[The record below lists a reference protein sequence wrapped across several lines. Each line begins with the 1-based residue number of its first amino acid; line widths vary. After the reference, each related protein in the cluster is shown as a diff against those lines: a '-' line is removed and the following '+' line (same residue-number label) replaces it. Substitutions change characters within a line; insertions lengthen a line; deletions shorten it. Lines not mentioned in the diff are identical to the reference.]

1 MLRFTLATFLALGA
15 LQPGQVVS
23 QELPPNLITA
33 NAPVSAGDQ
42 PDRRALLNLADQAL
56 AAGLAS
62 TASGFY
68 AQLLADPKL
77 SQQDREY
84 AGLGLSAAYVE
95 RTRTAEAKA
104 TMKFLPKSPRKSL
117 REGLIALLENDT
129 DGARAFAAEL
139 DVTKLPSH
147 EVAWGHA
154 LRWMV
159 AGAEND
165 NLTITLAQ
173 EAIGR
178 TAVSEEQRQRIEVLG
193 YRAMIVAGKVEPRT
207 ISALRD
213 LADDAKGTPLA
224 FDYARNLA
232 LALAHIKDIKGA
244 AKALADAGKLPPARQ
259 AEADLL
265 AGLILGADTTE
276 GRERLKEAARNPA
289 SVSIRLT
296 ALRALVA
303 AADPNTSPTAAGV
316 TDANKPA
323 GPNKAA
329 EAKAI
334 ANEVNDFLL
343 RRNPGQLA
351 YYCPRDL
358 KVLDSIHLARAQLML
373 FAGNR
378 EMARQAAEDLLKDVP
393 ASPLVREATR
403 TLAIAAWG
411 DGSYRLAATHLTTLA
426 DASVD
431 PERTQLRIAAAD
443 CLFLAKDF
451 VLAEKAYAALQKDA
465 ADTKLSEDAFRQR
478 VLCLLETSDDIGAW
492 NRTAEAIED
501 AARTNRTRTKEPVW
515 SALWSLIED
524 MRKAHRPAD
533 AERLLARLAPLIQAA
548 DGEFELRFL
557 WQRAL
562 LAIANNNPAEASR
575 LADAIDRKLT
585 NLNSRDTSGKLTKA
599 VPELRGHAA
608 LLKARTSLN
617 AGAAKGLDEL
627 VELRRRFGKVP
638 AAAASYLV
646 EGRHLGSVGRHA
658 EAQARFEALA
668 KEFQGD
674 AALAEFAALGLYE
687 AAEQAAL
694 QAPTDGENKL
704 MDAVELLERFTE
716 TYPQNPLLFRVSL
729 RRAEILRSLGQFDKS
744 LLVLDGLI
752 RDKPTD
758 PSRPQAEMARAD
770 SLFGLAQLRRDR
782 NGQLD
787 RQRVARTAA
796 AYERIAEAWA
806 KDSAD
811 TKIEAWY
818 KWALTLVERSR
829 TESGLEAA
837 ASRGEARKVLLSSL
851 GALRDA
857 SARVAA
863 DTAGK
868 LSSDGRLWLS
878 RSVLLMAETCELDGD
893 RAEAAAAYKII
904 LNVNQGQPAN
914 QPRLP
919 GQATAESKLAALRQ
933 SPSNPAPS
941 R

>member
-15 LQPGQVVS
+15 LRPGQAVS
-23 QELPPNLITA
+23 QDLPPNLITA
-33 NAPVSAGDQ
+33 NAPVSPGDQ
-42 PDRRALLNLADQAL
+42 PDRRTLLGLADHAL
-56 AAGLAS
+56 AAGLS
-62 TASGFY
+62 TTASGFY

-77 SQQDREY
+77 GDKDREQ
-84 AGLGLSAAYVE
+84 AGLGLSAAYIE

-104 TMKFLPKSPRKSL
+104 TVKFLPKSARKSL
-117 REGLIALLENDT
+117 REGLISLLENDT
-129 DGARAFAAEL
+129 DGARAFSAEL
-139 DVTKLPSH
+139 NIAALPAH
-147 EVAWGHA
+147 EIAWGHA

-165 NLTITLAQ
+165 NLNINLAQ
-173 EAIGR
+173 EAIAR

-193 YRAMIVAGKVEPRT
+193 YRAMIVAGKVEQRT
-207 ISALRD
+207 VSALRD
-213 LADDAKGTPLA
+213 LAADAKGTPLA

-232 LALAHIKDIKGA
+232 LALAHLKDAKGA
-244 AKALADAGKLPPARQ
+244 AQALANAGTLPPARQ

-265 AGLILGADTTE
+265 AGLILGADTAE
-276 GRERLKEAARNPA
+276 GRERLKDAARNPA
-289 SVSIRLT
+289 NVALRLT

-303 AADPNTSPTAAGV
+303 AADPRAE
-316 TDANKPA
+316 TDPAKPVDT
-323 GPNKAA
+323 
-329 EAKAI
+329 KAI

-343 RRNPGQLA
+343 RRNPGQLS
-351 YYCPRDL
+351 YYCPREL

-373 FAGNR
+373 FAGSR
-378 EMARQAAEDLLKDVP
+378 EKARQAAEDLLKDVP

-426 DASVD
+426 ESSVE
-431 PERTQLRIAAAD
+431 PERAQLRIAAAD

-465 ADTKLSEDAFRQR
+465 ADTKISEDAFHQR
-478 VLCLLETSDDIGAW
+478 ILCLLETSDEISAW
-492 NRTAEAIED
+492 NRTTEVIEE
-501 AARTNRTRTKEPVW
+501 AARSNRTRTKEPIW
-515 SALWSLIED
+515 SAIWSLIED

-533 AERLLARLAPLIQAA
+533 AERLLARLAPLTLGARV
-548 DGEFELRFL
+548 DFDLRFT

-575 LADAIDRKLT
+575 LAGEIDRKLS
-585 NLNSRDTSGKLTKA
+585 NLPDGSTPDELSKA

-617 AGAAKGLDEL
+617 AGAAKGLAEL
-627 VELRRRFGKVP
+627 VELRRQFGKVP

-646 EGRHLGSVGRHA
+646 EGRHLASVGRHA

-668 KEFQGD
+668 KEFQGE
-674 AALAEFAALGLYE
+674 AGLAEFAALGLYE
-687 AAEQAAL
+687 AAEQAAI

-704 MDAVELLERFTE
+704 KDAVELLERFTE
-716 TYPQNPLLFRVSL
+716 TYPQNALLFRVSL

-744 LLVLDGLI
+744 LLVLEGLI

-787 RQRVARTAA
+787 RQRVSRAAA
-796 AYERIAEAWA
+796 AYERIAEVWA
-806 KDSAD
+806 KDSD
-811 TKIEAWY
+811 DVKIEAWY

-829 TESGLEAA
+829 TETGLEAT
-837 ASRGEARKVLLSSL
+837 ASRGEARKVLLRAL
-851 GALRDA
+851 GALRTA
-857 SARVAA
+857 TARVAA

-868 LSSDGRLWLS
+868 LSSEGRLWLS

-893 RAEAAAAYKII
+893 RDEAIAAYKII
-904 LNVNQGQPAN
+904 VTVNQGSPAA
-914 QPRLP
+914 QSRLP
-919 GQATAESKLAALRQ
+919 GQSTAESKLATLRN
-933 SPSNPAPS
+933 STSNPAKPQ
-941 R
+941 

>member
-15 LQPGQVVS
+15 LLPGQVVS
-23 QELPPNLITA
+23 QDLPPNLITS
-33 NAPVSAGDQ
+33 NASVSPGNL
-42 PDRRALLNLADQAL
+42 PDRRALLGLADQAL
-56 AAGLAS
+56 AAGLSS

-77 SQQDREY
+77 GDKEREL
-84 AGLGLSAAYVE
+84 AGLGLSAAYIE

-104 TMKFLPKSPRKSL
+104 TVKFLPKSARKSL

-129 DGARAFAAEL
+129 DGARAFSAEL
-139 DVTKLPSH
+139 NIASLPAH
-147 EVAWGHA
+147 EIAWGHA

-165 NLTITLAQ
+165 NLNINLAQ
-173 EAIGR
+173 EAIAR

-193 YRAMIVAGKVEPRT
+193 YRAMIVAGKVEQRT
-207 ISALRD
+207 VSALRD
-213 LADDAKGTPLA
+213 LAADAKGTPLA

-232 LALAHIKDIKGA
+232 LALAHLKDAKGA
-244 AKALADAGKLPPARQ
+244 AQALAAAGTLPAARQ

-265 AGLILGADTTE
+265 AGLILGAETTE

-289 SVSIRLT
+289 NVAIRLT

-303 AADPNTSPTAAGV
+303 AADPRAEMDPA
-316 TDANKPA
+316 KPIDT
-323 GPNKAA
+323 
-329 EAKAI
+329 KAI

-343 RRNPGQLA
+343 RRNPGQLS

-373 FAGNR
+373 FAGSR
-378 EMARQAAEDLLKDVP
+378 EKARQAAEDLLKDVP

-426 DASVD
+426 ESSVD
-431 PERTQLRIAAAD
+431 PERAQLRIAAAD

-451 VLAEKAYAALQKDA
+451 VLAEKAYAGLQKDA
-465 ADTKLSEDAFRQR
+465 ADTKISEDAFHQR
-478 VLCLLETSDDIGAW
+478 ILSLLETSDEISAW
-492 NRTAEAIED
+492 NRTTEVIEE
-501 AARTNRTRTKEPVW
+501 AARSNRTRTKEPIW
-515 SALWSLIED
+515 SAIWSLVED

-533 AERLLARLAPLIQAA
+533 AERLLARLAPLTQGARA
-548 DGEFELRFL
+548 DYDLRFT

-562 LAIANNNPAEASR
+562 LAIANNRPAEASQ
-575 LADAIDRKLT
+575 LAAEIDRKLSS
-585 NLNSRDTSGKLTKA
+585 LPSGATPDDLSKA

-627 VELRRRFGKVP
+627 VALRRQFGKVP

-646 EGRHLGSVGRHA
+646 EGRHLASVGRNA
-658 EAQARFEALA
+658 EAQVRFESLA
-668 KEFQGD
+668 EEFKGE
-674 AALAEFAALGLYE
+674 ANLAEFAALGLYE
-687 AAEQAAL
+687 AAEQSAL
-694 QAPTDGENKL
+694 QAPTGGEDKL
-704 MDAVELLERFTE
+704 TQAVLLLERFTA
-716 TYPQNPLLFRVSL
+716 TYPQNALIFRVSL
-729 RRAEILRSLGQFDKS
+729 RRAEILRTLGQFDKS
-744 LLVLDGLI
+744 LLVLEGLI

-770 SLFGLAQLRRDR
+770 SLFGMAQQWRDR
-782 NGQLD
+782 SGQLD
-787 RQRVARTAA
+787 RQRVSRAAA

-806 KDSAD
+806 KDSD
-811 TKIEAWY
+811 DMKIEAWY
-818 KWALTLVERSR
+818 KWALTLIERSR
-829 TESGLEAA
+829 TETGLDAA
-837 ASRGEARKVLLSSL
+837 TTRGEARKILLRAL

-857 SARVAA
+857 TARAAA
-863 DTAGK
+863 DTTGK
-868 LSSDGRLWLS
+868 LTSEGRLWLS

-893 RAEAAAAYKII
+893 RTEAVAAYKII
-904 LNVNQGQPAN
+904 VNVNQGQPSA
-914 QPRLP
+914 QSRLP
-919 GQATAESKLAALRQ
+919 GQSTAESKLATLRN
-933 SPSNPAPS
+933 SSSNPPKS
-941 R
+941 Q

>member
-15 LQPGQVVS
+15 LLPGQVVS
-23 QELPPNLITA
+23 QDLPPNLITS
-33 NAPVSAGDQ
+33 NASVSPGNL
-42 PDRRALLNLADQAL
+42 PDRRALLGLADQAL
-56 AAGLAS
+56 AAGLSS

-77 SQQDREY
+77 GDKEREL
-84 AGLGLSAAYVE
+84 AGLGLSAAYIE

-104 TMKFLPKSPRKSL
+104 TVKFLPKSARKSL

-129 DGARAFAAEL
+129 DGARAFSAEL
-139 DVTKLPSH
+139 NITSLPAH
-147 EVAWGHA
+147 EIAWGHA

-165 NLTITLAQ
+165 NLNINLAQ
-173 EAIGR
+173 EAIAR

-193 YRAMIVAGKVEPRT
+193 YRAMIVAGKVEQRT
-207 ISALRD
+207 VSALRD
-213 LADDAKGTPLA
+213 LAADAKGTPLA

-232 LALAHIKDIKGA
+232 LALAHLKDAKGA
-244 AKALADAGKLPPARQ
+244 AQALAAAGTLPAARQ

-265 AGLILGADTTE
+265 AGLILGAETTE

-289 SVSIRLT
+289 NVAIRLT

-303 AADPNTSPTAAGV
+303 AADPRAEMDPA
-316 TDANKPA
+316 KPIDT
-323 GPNKAA
+323 
-329 EAKAI
+329 KAI

-343 RRNPGQLA
+343 RRNPGQLS

-373 FAGNR
+373 FAGSR
-378 EMARQAAEDLLKDVP
+378 EKARQAAEDLLKDVP

-426 DASVD
+426 ESSVD
-431 PERTQLRIAAAD
+431 PERAQLRIAAAD

-451 VLAEKAYAALQKDA
+451 GLAEKAYAGLQKDA
-465 ADTKLSEDAFRQR
+465 ADTKISEDAFHQR
-478 VLCLLETSDDIGAW
+478 ILSLLETSDEISAW
-492 NRTAEAIED
+492 NRTTEVIEE
-501 AARTNRTRTKEPVW
+501 AARSNRTRTKEPIW
-515 SALWSLIED
+515 SAIWSLVED

-533 AERLLARLAPLIQAA
+533 AERLLARLAPLTQGARA
-548 DGEFELRFL
+548 DYDLRFT

-562 LAIANNNPAEASR
+562 LAIANNRPAEASQ
-575 LADAIDRKLT
+575 LAAEIDRKLSS
-585 NLNSRDTSGKLTKA
+585 LPSGATPDDLSKA

-627 VELRRRFGKVP
+627 VALRRQFGKVP

-646 EGRHLGSVGRHA
+646 EGRHLASVGRNA
-658 EAQARFEALA
+658 EAQVRFESLA
-668 KEFQGD
+668 EEFKGE
-674 AALAEFAALGLYE
+674 ANLAEFAALGLYE
-687 AAEQAAL
+687 AAEQSAL
-694 QAPTDGENKL
+694 QAPTGGEDKL
-704 MDAVELLERFTE
+704 TQAVLLLERFTA
-716 TYPQNPLLFRVSL
+716 TYPQNALIFRVSL
-729 RRAEILRSLGQFDKS
+729 RRAEILRTLGQFDKS
-744 LLVLDGLI
+744 LLVLEGLI

-770 SLFGLAQLRRDR
+770 SLFGMAQQWRDR
-782 NGQLD
+782 SGQLD
-787 RQRVARTAA
+787 RQRVSRAAA

-806 KDSAD
+806 KDSD
-811 TKIEAWY
+811 DMKIEAWY
-818 KWALTLVERSR
+818 KWALTLIERSR
-829 TESGLEAA
+829 TETGLDAA
-837 ASRGEARKVLLSSL
+837 TTRGEARKILLRAL

-857 SARVAA
+857 TARAAA
-863 DTAGK
+863 DTTGK
-868 LSSDGRLWLS
+868 LSSEGRLWLS

-893 RAEAAAAYKII
+893 RTEAVAAYKII
-904 LNVNQGQPAN
+904 VNVNQGQPSA
-914 QPRLP
+914 QSRLP
-919 GQATAESKLAALRQ
+919 GQSTAESKLATLRN
-933 SPSNPAPS
+933 SSSNPPKS
-941 R
+941 Q

>member
-15 LQPGQVVS
+15 LRPGQVVS
-23 QELPPNLITA
+23 QDLPPNLITA
-33 NAPVSAGDQ
+33 NAPVSPGDQ
-42 PDRRALLNLADQAL
+42 PDRRTLLGLADQAL
-56 AAGLAS
+56 AAGLSS

-77 SQQDREY
+77 SEKDREQ
-84 AGLGLSAAYVE
+84 AGLGLSAAYIE
-95 RTRTAEAKA
+95 RTRTAVAKA
-104 TMKFLPKSPRKSL
+104 TVKFLPKSPRKSL

-129 DGARAFAAEL
+129 DGARAFSAEL
-139 DVTKLPSH
+139 NIASLPAH
-147 EVAWGHA
+147 EIAWGHA

-159 AGAEND
+159 AGAESD
-165 NLTITLAQ
+165 NLNINLAQ
-173 EAIGR
+173 EAIER

-193 YRAMIVAGKVEPRT
+193 YRAMIVAGKVEQRT
-207 ISALRD
+207 VSALRD
-213 LADDAKGTPLA
+213 LAADARGTPLA

-232 LALAHIKDIKGA
+232 LALAHLKDAKGA
-244 AKALADAGKLPPARQ
+244 AQALANAGALPAARQ

-265 AGLILGADTTE
+265 AGLILGADGAE

-289 SVSIRLT
+289 NVAIRLT

-303 AADPNTSPTAAGV
+303 AADPRAESDPA
-316 TDANKPA
+316 KPVDS
-323 GPNKAA
+323 
-329 EAKAI
+329 KAI

-343 RRNPGQLA
+343 RRNPGQLS

-373 FAGNR
+373 FAGSR
-378 EMARQAAEDLLKDVP
+378 EKARQAAEDLLKDVP

-426 DASVD
+426 ESSVE
-431 PERTQLRIAAAD
+431 PERAQLRIAAAD

-465 ADTKLSEDAFRQR
+465 ADTKISEDAFHQR
-478 VLCLLETSDDIGAW
+478 ILSLLETSDEISAW
-492 NRTAEAIED
+492 NRTTEAIED
-501 AARTNRTRTKEPVW
+501 AARSNRTRTKEPIW
-515 SALWSLIED
+515 SAIWSLVED

-533 AERLLARLAPLIQAA
+533 AERLLARLAPLIQGARV
-548 DGEFELRFL
+548 DYDLRFT

-562 LAIANNNPAEASR
+562 LAIANNRPAEASR
-575 LADAIDRKLT
+575 LATEIDRKL
-585 NLNSRDTSGKLTKA
+585 SGLPAGATPDELSKA

-627 VELRRRFGKVP
+627 VELRRKFGKVP

-646 EGRHLGSVGRHA
+646 EGRHLASVGRNA
-658 EAQARFEALA
+658 EAQARFESLA
-668 KEFQGD
+668 KEFQGQ
-674 AALAEFAALGLYE
+674 AGLAEFAALGLYE

-694 QAPTDGENKL
+694 QAPTEGENKL
-704 MDAVELLERFTE
+704 KDAVGLLERFTE
-716 TYPQNPLLFRVSL
+716 TYPQHALIFRVSL
-729 RRAEILRSLGQFDKS
+729 RRAEILRSLGEFDRS
-744 LLVLDGLI
+744 LLVLEGLI

-787 RQRVARTAA
+787 RQRVSRAAA

-806 KDSAD
+806 KDSD
-811 TKIEAWY
+811 DVKIEAWY

-829 TESGLEAA
+829 TETGLEATA
-837 ASRGEARKVLLSSL
+837 TRGEARKILLRAL
-851 GALRDA
+851 GALREA
-857 SARVAA
+857 TARVAA
-863 DTAGK
+863 DNAGR
-868 LSSDGRLWLS
+868 LSSEGRLWLS
-878 RSVLLMAETCELDGD
+878 RSILLMGEICELDGD
-893 RAEAAAAYKII
+893 RAEAIAAYKII
-904 LNVNQGQPAN
+904 LNVNQGQPAA
-914 QPRLP
+914 PARLP
-919 GQATAESKLAALRQ
+919 GQATAESKLATLRD
-933 SPSNPAPS
+933 SSSNPAKPQ
-941 R
+941 

>member
-1 MLRFTLATFLALGA
+1 MLRFTLATLLAFGA
-15 LQPGQVVS
+15 LLPGEAVS
-23 QELPPNLITA
+23 QDLPANLITA
-33 NAPVSAGDQ
+33 DAPVSAGDR
-42 PDRRALLNLADQAL
+42 PDRRALLGLADQAL

-77 SQQDREY
+77 NDKDREH
-84 AGLGLSAAYVE
+84 AGLGLAAAYLE

-104 TMKFLPKSPRKSL
+104 TMKFLPKSPRKTL

-129 DGARAFAAEL
+129 DGARAFSAQLDIATLPPAEI
-139 DVTKLPSH
+139 
-147 EVAWGHA
+147 AWGHA

-159 AGAEND
+159 AGAESD
-165 NLTITLAQ
+165 NLNINLAQ
-173 EAIGR
+173 EAIAR

-193 YRAMIVAGKVEPRT
+193 YRAMVVAGKVEQRT
-207 ISALRD
+207 VSALRD
-213 LADDAKGTPLA
+213 LASDAKGTPLA

-232 LALAHIKDIKGA
+232 LALAHMKDVKGA
-244 AKALADAGKLPPARQ
+244 AQALADAGKLPAARQ

-265 AGLILGADTTE
+265 AGLILGADTAE

-303 AADPNTSPTAAGV
+303 AADPRAA
-316 TDANKPA
+316 TDPSKTIDS
-323 GPNKAA
+323 
-329 EAKAI
+329 KAI

-343 RRNPGQLA
+343 RRNPGQLS

-358 KVLDSIHLARAQLML
+358 QVLDSIHLARAQLML
-373 FAGNR
+373 FAGSR
-378 EMARQAAEDLLKDVP
+378 EKARQAAEDLLKDVP

-411 DGSYRLAATHLTTLA
+411 DGSYRLAATHLTALA
-426 DASVD
+426 EGSVE
-431 PERTQLRIAAAD
+431 PERAQLRIAAAD

-451 VLAEKAYAALQKDA
+451 ALAEKAYAALQKDA
-465 ADTKLSEDAFRQR
+465 ADTKLSEDAFHQR
-478 VLCLLETSDDIGAW
+478 ILCLLETSDDIAAW
-492 NRTAEAIED
+492 NRTAETIEE
-501 AARTNRTRTKEPVW
+501 AARSNRTRTKEPVW

-533 AERLLARLAPLIQAA
+533 AERLLARLAPLTQGARV
-548 DGEFELRFL
+548 DYDLRFT

-562 LAIANNNPAEASR
+562 LAIANNNPAEACR
-575 LADAIDRKLT
+575 LAEAIDRKLASLPAGAT
-585 NLNSRDTSGKLTKA
+585 PDELTKA

-646 EGRHLGSVGRHA
+646 EGRHLASVGRHA

-668 KEFQGD
+668 KEFQGEPSLSD
-674 AALAEFAALGLYE
+674 FAALGLYE

-704 MDAVELLERFTE
+704 KDAVELLERFTE
-716 TYPQNPLLFRVSL
+716 AYPQNVLIFRVSL
-729 RRAEILRSLGQFDKS
+729 RRAEILRALGQFDKS
-744 LLVLDGLI
+744 LLVLEGLI

-787 RQRVARTAA
+787 RQRVSRAAA

-806 KDSAD
+806 KDSED
-811 TKIEAWY
+811 VKIEAWY

-829 TESGLEAA
+829 TETGLEASA
-837 ASRGEARKVLLSSL
+837 TRGEARKVLLRPL
-851 GALRDA
+851 GALREA
-857 SARVAA
+857 TARAAA
-863 DTAGK
+863 DTAGR
-868 LSSDGRLWLS
+868 LSSEGRLWLA
-878 RSVLLMAETCELDGD
+878 RSVLLLGETCELDGD
-893 RAEAAAAYKII
+893 RAEAIAAYKII

-914 QPRLP
+914 LSRLP
-919 GQATAESKLAALRQ
+919 GQATAETKLATLRQ
-933 SPSNPAPS
+933 SSSNPAQP

>member
-15 LQPGQVVS
+15 LLPGQVVS
-23 QELPPNLITA
+23 QDLPPNLITS
-33 NAPVSAGDQ
+33 NASVSPGNL
-42 PDRRALLNLADQAL
+42 PDRRALLGLADQAL
-56 AAGLAS
+56 AAGLSS

-77 SQQDREY
+77 GDKEREL
-84 AGLGLSAAYVE
+84 AGLGLSAAYIE

-104 TMKFLPKSPRKSL
+104 TVKFLPKSARKSL

-129 DGARAFAAEL
+129 DGARAFSAEL
-139 DVTKLPSH
+139 NITSLPAH
-147 EVAWGHA
+147 EIAWGHA

-165 NLTITLAQ
+165 NLNINLAQ
-173 EAIGR
+173 EAIAR

-193 YRAMIVAGKVEPRT
+193 YRAMIVAGKVEQRT
-207 ISALRD
+207 VSALRD
-213 LADDAKGTPLA
+213 LAADAKGTPLA

-232 LALAHIKDIKGA
+232 LALAHLKDAKGA
-244 AKALADAGKLPPARQ
+244 AQALAAAGTLPAARQ

-265 AGLILGADTTE
+265 AGLILGAETTE

-289 SVSIRLT
+289 NVAIRLT

-303 AADPNTSPTAAGV
+303 AADPRAEMDPA
-316 TDANKPA
+316 KPIDT
-323 GPNKAA
+323 
-329 EAKAI
+329 KAI

-343 RRNPGQLA
+343 RRNPGQLS

-373 FAGNR
+373 FAGSR
-378 EMARQAAEDLLKDVP
+378 EKARQAAEDLLKDVP

-426 DASVD
+426 ESSVD
-431 PERTQLRIAAAD
+431 PERAQLRIAAAD

-451 VLAEKAYAALQKDA
+451 VLAEKAYAGLQKDA
-465 ADTKLSEDAFRQR
+465 ADTKISEDAFHQR
-478 VLCLLETSDDIGAW
+478 ILSLLETSDEISAW
-492 NRTAEAIED
+492 NRTTEVIEE
-501 AARTNRTRTKEPVW
+501 AARSNRTRTKEPIW
-515 SALWSLIED
+515 SAIWSLVED

-533 AERLLARLAPLIQAA
+533 AERLLARLAPLTQGARA
-548 DGEFELRFL
+548 DYDLRFT

-562 LAIANNNPAEASR
+562 LAIANNRPAEASQ
-575 LADAIDRKLT
+575 LAAEIDRKLSS
-585 NLNSRDTSGKLTKA
+585 LPSGATPDDLSKA

-627 VELRRRFGKVP
+627 VALRRQFGKVP

-646 EGRHLGSVGRHA
+646 EGRHLASVGRNA
-658 EAQARFEALA
+658 EAQVRFESLA
-668 KEFQGD
+668 EEFKGE
-674 AALAEFAALGLYE
+674 ANLAEFAALGLYE
-687 AAEQAAL
+687 AAEQSAL
-694 QAPTDGENKL
+694 QAPTGGEDKL
-704 MDAVELLERFTE
+704 TQAVLLLERFTA
-716 TYPQNPLLFRVSL
+716 TYPQNALIFRVSL
-729 RRAEILRSLGQFDKS
+729 RRAEILRTLGQFDKS
-744 LLVLDGLI
+744 LLVLEGLI

-770 SLFGLAQLRRDR
+770 SLFGMAQQWRDR
-782 NGQLD
+782 SGQLD
-787 RQRVARTAA
+787 RQRVSRAAA

-806 KDSAD
+806 KDSD
-811 TKIEAWY
+811 DMKIEAWY
-818 KWALTLVERSR
+818 KWALTLIERSR
-829 TESGLEAA
+829 TETGLDAA
-837 ASRGEARKVLLSSL
+837 TTRGEARKILLRAL

-857 SARVAA
+857 TARAAA
-863 DTAGK
+863 DTTGK
-868 LSSDGRLWLS
+868 LSSEGRLWLS

-893 RAEAAAAYKII
+893 RTEAVAAYKII
-904 LNVNQGQPAN
+904 VNVNQGQPSA
-914 QPRLP
+914 QSRLP
-919 GQATAESKLAALRQ
+919 GQSTAESKLATLRN
-933 SPSNPAPS
+933 SSSNPPKS
-941 R
+941 Q

>member
-15 LQPGQVVS
+15 LRPGQVVS
-23 QELPPNLITA
+23 QDLPPNLITA
-33 NAPVSAGDQ
+33 NAPVSPGDQ
-42 PDRRALLNLADQAL
+42 PDRRTLLGLADQAL
-56 AAGLAS
+56 AAGLSS

-77 SQQDREY
+77 SEKDREQ
-84 AGLGLSAAYVE
+84 AGLGLSAAYIE

-104 TMKFLPKSPRKSL
+104 TVKFLPKSPRKSL

-129 DGARAFAAEL
+129 DGARAFSAEL
-139 DVTKLPSH
+139 NITSLPAH
-147 EVAWGHA
+147 EIAWGHA

-159 AGAEND
+159 AGAESD
-165 NLTITLAQ
+165 NLNINLAQ
-173 EAIGR
+173 EAIER

-193 YRAMIVAGKVEPRT
+193 YRAMIVAGKVEQRT
-207 ISALRD
+207 VSALRD
-213 LADDAKGTPLA
+213 LAADARGTPLA

-232 LALAHIKDIKGA
+232 LALAHLKDAKGA
-244 AKALADAGKLPPARQ
+244 AQALANAGALPAARQ

-265 AGLILGADTTE
+265 AGLILGADGAE

-289 SVSIRLT
+289 NVAIRLT

-303 AADPNTSPTAAGV
+303 AADPRAESDPA
-316 TDANKPA
+316 KPVDS
-323 GPNKAA
+323 
-329 EAKAI
+329 KAI

-343 RRNPGQLA
+343 RRNPGQLS

-373 FAGNR
+373 FAGSR
-378 EMARQAAEDLLKDVP
+378 EKARQAAEDLLKDVP

-426 DASVD
+426 ESSVE
-431 PERTQLRIAAAD
+431 PERAQLRIAAAD

-465 ADTKLSEDAFRQR
+465 ADTKISEDAFHQR
-478 VLCLLETSDDIGAW
+478 ILSLLETSDEISAW
-492 NRTAEAIED
+492 NRTTEAIED
-501 AARTNRTRTKEPVW
+501 AARSNRTRTKEPIW
-515 SALWSLIED
+515 SAIWSLVED

-533 AERLLARLAPLIQAA
+533 AERLLARLAPLIQGARV
-548 DGEFELRFL
+548 DYDLRFT

-562 LAIANNNPAEASR
+562 LAIANNRPAEASR
-575 LADAIDRKLT
+575 LATEIDRKLSSLPAGAT
-585 NLNSRDTSGKLTKA
+585 PDELTKA

-627 VELRRRFGKVP
+627 VELRRKFGKVP

-646 EGRHLGSVGRHA
+646 EGRHLASVGRNA
-658 EAQARFEALA
+658 EAQARFESLA
-668 KEFQGD
+668 KEFQGQ
-674 AALAEFAALGLYE
+674 AGLAEFAALGLYE

-694 QAPTDGENKL
+694 QAPTEGESKL
-704 MDAVELLERFTE
+704 KDAVGLLERFTE
-716 TYPQNPLLFRVSL
+716 TYPQHALIFRVSL
-729 RRAEILRSLGQFDKS
+729 RRAEILRSLGEFDRS
-744 LLVLDGLI
+744 LLVLEGLI

-787 RQRVARTAA
+787 RQRVSRAAA

-806 KDSAD
+806 KDSD
-811 TKIEAWY
+811 DVKIEAWY

-829 TESGLEAA
+829 TETGLEATA
-837 ASRGEARKVLLSSL
+837 TRGEARKILLRAL
-851 GALRDA
+851 GALREA
-857 SARVAA
+857 TARVAA
-863 DTAGK
+863 DNAGR
-868 LSSDGRLWLS
+868 LSSEGRLWLS
-878 RSVLLMAETCELDGD
+878 RSILLMGETCELDGD
-893 RAEAAAAYKII
+893 RAEAIAAYKII
-904 LNVNQGQPAN
+904 LNVNQGQPAA
-914 QPRLP
+914 PARLP
-919 GQATAESKLAALRQ
+919 GQATAESKLATLRD
-933 SPSNPAPS
+933 SSSNPAKPQ
-941 R
+941 

>member
-15 LQPGQVVS
+15 LRPGQVVS
-23 QELPPNLITA
+23 QDLPPNLITA
-33 NAPVSAGDQ
+33 NAPISAGDQ

-165 NLTITLAQ
+165 NLNITLAQ

-303 AADPNTSPTAAGV
+303 AADPNPASPGTA
-316 TDANKPA
+316 TPD
-323 GPNKAA
+323 PNKTA
-329 EAKAI
+329 ESKAI

-393 ASPLVREATR
+393 ASPLAREATR

-426 DASVD
+426 EVSVD

-451 VLAEKAYAALQKDA
+451 TLAEKAYAALQKDA
-465 ADTKLSEDAFRQR
+465 ADTKLSEDAFHQR

-501 AARTNRTRTKEPVW
+501 AARTNRTRTKAPVW

-524 MRKAHRPAD
+524 MRKAQRPAD
-533 AERLLARLAPLIQAA
+533 AERLLARLAPLTQGAAA
-548 DGEFELRFL
+548 DFELRFL

-585 NLNSRDTSGKLTKA
+585 SLTARDTSDELTKA

-627 VELRRRFGKVP
+627 VDLRRRFGKVP

-646 EGRHLGSVGRHA
+646 EGRHLASVGRHA

-674 AALAEFAALGLYE
+674 AALVEFAALGLYE

-704 MDAVELLERFTE
+704 KDAVELLERFTE
-716 TYPQNPLLFRVSL
+716 TYPQHALLFRVSL

-744 LLVLDGLI
+744 LLVLEGLI

-787 RQRVARTAA
+787 RQRVSRAAA

-811 TKIEAWY
+811 MKIEAWY

-829 TESGLEAA
+829 TESGLEAGV
-837 ASRGEARKVLLSSL
+837 SRGEARKVLLRSL

-919 GQATAESKLAALRQ
+919 GQATAESKLATLRQ

>member
-15 LQPGQVVS
+15 LRPGQVVS
-23 QELPPNLITA
+23 QDLPPNLITA

-165 NLTITLAQ
+165 NLNITLAQ

-265 AGLILGADTTE
+265 AGLILGAHTTE

-303 AADPNTSPTAAGV
+303 AADPNPASPGTA
-316 TDANKPA
+316 TPD
-323 GPNKAA
+323 PNKAA
-329 EAKAI
+329 ESKAI

-393 ASPLVREATR
+393 ASPLAREATR

-426 DASVD
+426 EVSVD

-451 VLAEKAYAALQKDA
+451 TLAEKAYAALQKDA
-465 ADTKLSEDAFRQR
+465 ADTKLSEDAFHQR

-501 AARTNRTRTKEPVW
+501 AARTNRTRTKAPVW

-524 MRKAHRPAD
+524 MRKAQRPAD
-533 AERLLARLAPLIQAA
+533 AERLLARLAPLIQGAAA
-548 DGEFELRFL
+548 DFELRFL

-585 NLNSRDTSGKLTKA
+585 SLTARDTSDELTKA

-627 VELRRRFGKVP
+627 VDLRRRFGKVP

-646 EGRHLGSVGRHA
+646 EGRHLASVGRHA

-674 AALAEFAALGLYE
+674 AALVEFAALGLYE

-704 MDAVELLERFTE
+704 KDAVELLERFTE
-716 TYPQNPLLFRVSL
+716 TYPQHALLFRVSL

-744 LLVLDGLI
+744 LLVLEGLI

-787 RQRVARTAA
+787 RQRVSRAAA

-811 TKIEAWY
+811 MKIEAWY

-829 TESGLEAA
+829 TESGLEAGV
-837 ASRGEARKVLLSSL
+837 SRGEARKVLLRSL

-919 GQATAESKLAALRQ
+919 GQATAESKLATLRQ